1 MTTLNR
7 HGKKWTTPE
16 ILKLQRE
23 YELLSLPVTEIAEK
37 HERTPIAIVAK
48 LVAEEFI
55 TVDMGDI
62 LIDTITSGQSDTTS
76 VQNIERNCLNQI
88 WQLEPSDAEISLLVN
103 ELIKSRASKKTRTTR
118 TKTSAYPEP

>member
-55 TVDMGDI
+55 TLDMG
-62 LIDTITSGQSDTTS
+62 DTTS